1 MVASYY
7 DRPTRRP
14 PRGHQF
20 KYEITPLTSSGAPA
34 GTLRSATQ
42 LRLSSATTLS
52 KSAPTRLRKAW
63 SSTTDPSAQADG
75 FFIFKAV
82 YLTWSLRDTPGGE
95 YMRQALEHGLPA
107 GGFVS
112 LTERKSIVGWLRRSI
127 RSRQVVPLSVNHAT
141 GLTATVRILPSL
153 RTVGFDC
160 TCADVDTIVGLLSW
174 RQAATSSPSKR
185 RYVLDAVEVEVGK
198 KIRQDDAELRDHNA
212 MLRGIKNNK
221 TSLVPVQVL
230 CLL

>member
-1 MVASYY
+1 MKYY

-52 KSAPTRLRKAW
+52 KSAPTRLRKAGAARR
-63 SSTTDPSAQADG
+63 TQARR
-75 FFIFKAV
+75 V
-82 YLTWSLRDTPGGE
+82 PHWSLRDTPGGE
-95 YMRQALEHGLPA
+95 YMCQALEHGLPA

-112 LTERKSIVGWLRRSI
+112 LSERKSIVGWLRRSI
-127 RSRQVVPLSVNHAT
+127 RSRQVVPLSVNYAT

-198 KIRQDDAELRDHNA
+198 KIRQDDAELCDHNA